1 MKKGKPIQRRI
12 NTHRI
17 EVNSVNK
24 QGKKLNMSTI
34 SNEEW
39 QKWDPWALV
48 HGYILIWF
56 ASLTRAIHFG
66 LKRKINYIESLSA
79 CTKMI

>member
-1 MKKGKPIQRRI
+1 MPSGYVLTWNRVTLTVFRVYQLSLIQFIKHTIKKKFAGFIIHAMKKGKPIQRRI

-34 SNEEW
+34 SNEE
-39 QKWDPWALV
+39 
-48 HGYILIWF
+48 
-56 ASLTRAIHFG
+56 
-66 LKRKINYIESLSA
+66 
-79 CTKMI
+79 